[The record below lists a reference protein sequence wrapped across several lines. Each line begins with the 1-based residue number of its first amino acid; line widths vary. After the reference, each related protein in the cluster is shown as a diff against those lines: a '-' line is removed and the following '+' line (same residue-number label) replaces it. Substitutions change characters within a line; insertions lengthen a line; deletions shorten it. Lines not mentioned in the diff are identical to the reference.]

1 MNEFDK
7 LIDIVKKLRA
17 PDGCPWDRKQ
27 TLYSLKDALIE
38 ETCELIDAL
47 DNKDIENIKEELG
60 DVLLHVVFHSQTA
73 CEDGLFNIED
83 VICGINE
90 KLIRRH
96 PHVFKNEHY
105 ETAEQVKER
114 WDEIKKEENKDKTAP
129 DSILDKVPKSLPS
142 LMQAEKLQKKAS
154 KYGFDWENPE
164 QVFKKLQEEL
174 NELHDAYKEKNK
186 EHISEELGDVI
197 FVLSRLATTGPQRVV
212 PLRRGAEAGEGGGF
226 ALCGKPRHHRPGQP
240 ELLQLPGGRGDGGIC
255 LQPLHR
261 GPGGGGDPVR
271 SPDGDRLR
279 LQRPER

>member
-7 LIDIVKKLRA
+7 LVDIVRTLRA
-17 PDGCPWDRKQ
+17 PNGCPWDRKQ
-27 TLYSLKDALIE
+27 TLYSLKDALLE

-73 CEDGLFNIED
+73 SEDGLFNIED
-83 VICGINE
+83 VARGINE

-129 DSILDKVPKSLPS
+129 ESVLDKVPKSLPS

-154 KYGFDWENPE
+154 KYGFDWDNPE
-164 QVFKKLQEEL
+164 QVFEKLQEEL
-174 NELHDAYKEKNK
+174 NELHDAYKEKDK

-197 FVLSRLATTGPQRVV
+197 FVLSRLASHLDISADESLRKVNNKFRRRFGFIEKALKETGKTLETSSV
-212 PLRRGAEAGEGGGF
+212 AEMEEKWQEAKRKG
-226 ALCGKPRHHRPGQP
+226 L
-240 ELLQLPGGRGDGGIC
+240 
-255 LQPLHR
+255 
-261 GPGGGGDPVR
+261 
-271 SPDGDRLR
+271 
-279 LQRPER
+279 

>member
-1 MNEFDK
+1 M
-7 LIDIVKKLRA
+7 
-17 PDGCPWDRKQ
+17 
-27 TLYSLKDALIE
+27 
-38 ETCELIDAL
+38 
-47 DNKDIENIKEELG
+47 
-60 DVLLHVVFHSQTA
+60 LLHVVFHSQTA

-105 ETAEQVKER
+105 ETAEQVKES

-197 FVLSRLATTGPQRVV
+197 FVLSRLATHLDISADESLRKVNNKFRRRFGFIEKSLKETGRTLETTTV
-212 PLRRGAEAGEGGGF
+212 AEMEEKWQEAKRKG
-226 ALCGKPRHHRPGQP
+226 L
-240 ELLQLPGGRGDGGIC
+240 
-255 LQPLHR
+255 
-261 GPGGGGDPVR
+261 
-271 SPDGDRLR
+271 
-279 LQRPER
+279 

>member
-1 MNEFDK
+1 M
-7 LIDIVKKLRA
+7 
-17 PDGCPWDRKQ
+17 
-27 TLYSLKDALIE
+27 
-38 ETCELIDAL
+38 
-47 DNKDIENIKEELG
+47 
-60 DVLLHVVFHSQTA
+60 LLHVVFHSQTA

-197 FVLSRLATTGPQRVV
+197 FVLSRLATHLDISADESLRKVNNKFRRRFGFIEKSLKETGRTLETTTV
-212 PLRRGAEAGEGGGF
+212 AEMEEKWQEAKRKG
-226 ALCGKPRHHRPGQP
+226 L
-240 ELLQLPGGRGDGGIC
+240 
-255 LQPLHR
+255 
-261 GPGGGGDPVR
+261 
-271 SPDGDRLR
+271 
-279 LQRPER
+279 

>member
-1 MNEFDK
+1 MKEFDK
-7 LIDIVKKLRA
+7 LVDIVKKLRA

-27 TLYSLKDALIE
+27 TLYSLKDALLE

-73 CEDGLFNIED
+73 SEDGLFNIED
-83 VICGINE
+83 VACGINE

-129 DSILDKVPKSLPS
+129 ESVLDKVPKSLPS

-154 KYGFDWENPE
+154 KYGFDWDNPE
-164 QVFKKLQEEL
+164 QVFEKLQEEL
-174 NELHDAYKEKNK
+174 NELHDAYKEKDK

-197 FVLSRLATTGPQRVV
+197 FVLSRLASHLDISADESLRKVNNKFRRRFGFVEKALKETGKT
-212 PLRRGAEAGEGGGF
+212 LETSTAAEMEEKWQEAKRKG
-226 ALCGKPRHHRPGQP
+226 L
-240 ELLQLPGGRGDGGIC
+240 
-255 LQPLHR
+255 
-261 GPGGGGDPVR
+261 
-271 SPDGDRLR
+271 
-279 LQRPER
+279 

>member
-114 WDEIKKEENKDKTAP
+114 WDEIKKEENSKIFFEGQIYDAYSKILEIFKEAEKELIIIDAYADNVLLNIIKRLDISITLITKKDNLSSKQDILKYKKQYHNLKVIYDNTFH
-129 DSILDKVPKSLPS
+129 DRYFILDNNIVYHCGASINRIGYKTFSINLINDKDVCDMLKSRI
-142 LMQAEKLQKKAS
+142 
-154 KYGFDWENPE
+154 
-164 QVFKKLQEEL
+164 
-174 NELHDAYKEKNK
+174 KE
-186 EHISEELGDVI
+186 IV
-197 FVLSRLATTGPQRVV
+197 
-212 PLRRGAEAGEGGGF
+212 
-226 ALCGKPRHHRPGQP
+226 
-240 ELLQLPGGRGDGGIC
+240 
-255 LQPLHR
+255 
-261 GPGGGGDPVR
+261 
-271 SPDGDRLR
+271 
-279 LQRPER
+279 

>member
-129 DSILDKVPKSLPS
+129 DSILEKEKKSLPS
-142 LMQAEKLQKKAS
+142 LMQAEKKKKKAS

-197 FVLSRLATTGPQRVV
+197 FVLSRLATHLDISADESLRKVNNKFRRRFGFIEKSLKETGRTLETTTV
-212 PLRRGAEAGEGGGF
+212 AEMEEKWQEAKRKG
-226 ALCGKPRHHRPGQP
+226 L
-240 ELLQLPGGRGDGGIC
+240 
-255 LQPLHR
+255 
-261 GPGGGGDPVR
+261 
-271 SPDGDRLR
+271 
-279 LQRPER
+279 

>member
-60 DVLLHVVFHSQTA
+60 DVLLHVVFQSQTA

-197 FVLSRLATTGPQRVV
+197 FVLSRLATHLDISADESLRKVNNKFRRRFGFIEKSLKETGRTLETTTV
-212 PLRRGAEAGEGGGF
+212 AEMEEKWQEAKRKG
-226 ALCGKPRHHRPGQP
+226 L
-240 ELLQLPGGRGDGGIC
+240 
-255 LQPLHR
+255 
-261 GPGGGGDPVR
+261 
-271 SPDGDRLR
+271 
-279 LQRPER
+279 

>member
-7 LIDIVKKLRA
+7 LVDIVKKLRA

-27 TLYSLKDALIE
+27 TLYSLKDALLE

-83 VICGINE
+83 VTRGINE

-96 PHVFKNEHY
+96 PHVFKDEHY

-114 WDEIKKEENKDKTAP
+114 WEEIKKEENKNKTAP
-129 DSILDKVPKSLPS
+129 QSVLDKVPKSLPS

-164 QVFKKLQEEL
+164 QVFEKLQEEL
-174 NELHDAYKEKNK
+174 SELHEAYKENNK

-197 FVLSRLATTGPQRVV
+197 FVLSRLASHLDISADESLRKVNKKFRRRFGFVEKALKETGKTLETASINEMEEKWQ
-212 PLRRGAEAGEGGGF
+212 EAKRKG
-226 ALCGKPRHHRPGQP
+226 L
-240 ELLQLPGGRGDGGIC
+240 
-255 LQPLHR
+255 
-261 GPGGGGDPVR
+261 
-271 SPDGDRLR
+271 
-279 LQRPER
+279 

>member
-7 LIDIVKKLRA
+7 LVDIVRTLRA
-17 PDGCPWDRKQ
+17 PNGCPWDRKQ
-27 TLYSLKDALIE
+27 TLYSLKDALLE

-73 CEDGLFNIED
+73 SEDGLFNIED
-83 VICGINE
+83 VARGINE

-129 DSILDKVPKSLPS
+129 ESVLDKVPKSLPS

-154 KYGFDWENPE
+154 KYGFDGDNPE
-164 QVFKKLQEEL
+164 QVFEKLQEEL
-174 NELHDAYKEKNK
+174 NELHDAYKEKDK

-197 FVLSRLATTGPQRVV
+197 FVLSRLASHLDISADESLRKVNNKFRRRFGFIEKALKETGKTLETSTV
-212 PLRRGAEAGEGGGF
+212 AEMEEKWQEAKRKG
-226 ALCGKPRHHRPGQP
+226 L
-240 ELLQLPGGRGDGGIC
+240 
-255 LQPLHR
+255 
-261 GPGGGGDPVR
+261 
-271 SPDGDRLR
+271 
-279 LQRPER
+279 

>member
-129 DSILDKVPKSLPS
+129 DSILDKVPKNLPS

-197 FVLSRLATTGPQRVV
+197 FVLSRLATHLDISADESLRKVNNKFRRRFGFIEKSLKETGRTLETTTV
-212 PLRRGAEAGEGGGF
+212 AEMEEKWQEAKRKG
-226 ALCGKPRHHRPGQP
+226 L
-240 ELLQLPGGRGDGGIC
+240 
-255 LQPLHR
+255 
-261 GPGGGGDPVR
+261 
-271 SPDGDRLR
+271 
-279 LQRPER
+279 

>member
-105 ETAEQVKER
+105 ETAEQGKER

-197 FVLSRLATTGPQRVV
+197 FVLSRLATHLDISADESLRKVNNKFRRRFGFIEKSLKETGRTLETTTV
-212 PLRRGAEAGEGGGF
+212 AEMEEKWQEAKRKG
-226 ALCGKPRHHRPGQP
+226 L
-240 ELLQLPGGRGDGGIC
+240 
-255 LQPLHR
+255 
-261 GPGGGGDPVR
+261 
-271 SPDGDRLR
+271 
-279 LQRPER
+279 

>member
-1 MNEFDK
+1 MKEFDK

-27 TLYSLKDALIE
+27 TLYSLKDALLE

-164 QVFKKLQEEL
+164 QVFK
-174 NELHDAYKEKNK
+174 EKNK

-197 FVLSRLATTGPQRVV
+197 FVLSRLATHLDISADESLRKVNNKFRRRFGFIEKSLKETGRTLETTTV
-212 PLRRGAEAGEGGGF
+212 AEMEEKWQEAKRKG
-226 ALCGKPRHHRPGQP
+226 L
-240 ELLQLPGGRGDGGIC
+240 
-255 LQPLHR
+255 
-261 GPGGGGDPVR
+261 
-271 SPDGDRLR
+271 
-279 LQRPER
+279 

>member
-1 MNEFDK
+1 MDEFDK
-7 LIDIVKKLRA
+7 LVDIVKKLRA

-27 TLYSLKDALIE
+27 TLYSLKDALLE

-83 VICGINE
+83 VARTINE

-114 WDEIKKEENKDKTAP
+114 WDEIKKEENKYKTAP
-129 DSILDKVPKSLPS
+129 ESVLDKVPRNMPS
-142 LMQAEKLQKKAS
+142 LIQAEKLQKKAS
-154 KYGFDWENPE
+154 KYGFDWDNSE

-174 NELHDAYKEKNK
+174 NELYEAYKEKDK

-197 FVLSRLATTGPQRVV
+197 FVLSRLASHLEISADESLRKVNNKFRRRFGYVEKSLKETGKTLETASV
-212 PLRRGAEAGEGGGF
+212 AEMEEKWQEAKIKG
-226 ALCGKPRHHRPGQP
+226 L
-240 ELLQLPGGRGDGGIC
+240 
-255 LQPLHR
+255 
-261 GPGGGGDPVR
+261 
-271 SPDGDRLR
+271 
-279 LQRPER
+279 

>member
-1 MNEFDK
+1 MKEFDK

-27 TLYSLKDALIE
+27 TLYSLKDALLE

-197 FVLSRLATTGPQRVV
+197 FVLSRLATHLDISADESLRKVNNKFRRRFGFIEKSLKETGRTLETTTV
-212 PLRRGAEAGEGGGF
+212 AEMEEKWQEAKRKG
-226 ALCGKPRHHRPGQP
+226 L
-240 ELLQLPGGRGDGGIC
+240 
-255 LQPLHR
+255 
-261 GPGGGGDPVR
+261 
-271 SPDGDRLR
+271 
-279 LQRPER
+279 

>member
-142 LMQAEKLQKKAS
+142 LMQAKKLQKKAS

-197 FVLSRLATTGPQRVV
+197 FVLSRLATHLDISADESLRKVNNKFRRRFGFIEKSLKETGRTLETTTV
-212 PLRRGAEAGEGGGF
+212 AEMEEKWQEAKRKG
-226 ALCGKPRHHRPGQP
+226 L
-240 ELLQLPGGRGDGGIC
+240 
-255 LQPLHR
+255 
-261 GPGGGGDPVR
+261 
-271 SPDGDRLR
+271 
-279 LQRPER
+279 